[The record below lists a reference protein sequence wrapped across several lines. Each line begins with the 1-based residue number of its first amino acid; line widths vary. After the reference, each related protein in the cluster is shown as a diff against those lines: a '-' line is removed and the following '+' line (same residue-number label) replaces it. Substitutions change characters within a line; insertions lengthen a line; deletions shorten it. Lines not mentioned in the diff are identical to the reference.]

1 MPARR
6 QLQHYN
12 NPVFVENLVKRSLSA
27 VSVDSKK
34 TDEKVEGRDERK
46 QQKQRG
52 YAHFVDLNYV
62 IIVLQNDFLD
72 FNF

>member
-1 MPARR
+1 
-6 QLQHYN
+6 
-12 NPVFVENLVKRSLSA
+12 

-72 FNF
+72 FNFWGFFKKKVLHNKPKPLVF